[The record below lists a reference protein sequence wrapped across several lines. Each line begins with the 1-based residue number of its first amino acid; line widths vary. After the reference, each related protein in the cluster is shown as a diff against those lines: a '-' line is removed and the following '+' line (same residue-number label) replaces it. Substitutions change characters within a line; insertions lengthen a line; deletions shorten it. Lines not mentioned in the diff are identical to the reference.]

1 MQFVFVIAFFFLSSR
16 AITPYFSSLTFFL
29 GLSFASQKYLRT
41 PLGVATMKSNASTE
55 EVLLEAG
62 ADIEATD
69 KISYKTRAH
78 PHPLVS
84 NNLFMEQA
92 GGETGS
98 MCIYLIFLDL
108 F

>member
-1 MQFVFVIAFFFLSSR
+1 MLLLPIFPLSLS
-16 AITPYFSSLTFFL
+16 FSVSLLRHRSTLGPL
-29 GLSFASQKYLRT
+29 GLSF
-41 PLGVATMKSNASTE
+41 ATMKSNASTV